1 MPCQR
6 ITKMVALI
14 SFKKQLIGVRFYLG
28 IFQQGLH
35 GSWKTWK
42 VPELHCGILKDW
54 KVVGKKPLVL
64 ESL

>member
-1 MPCQR
+1 MSGQR
-6 ITKMVALI
+6 IIKMVALI

-28 IFQQGLH
+28 TFQQGLY

-42 VPELHCGILKDW
+42 VPELYCGILQDW
-54 KVVGKKPLVL
+54 KVVGKKPLVV